1 MGKRS
6 PGRFKRRRHDAYATP
21 YRAVVPLVR
30 HLQAVPIKRFCEPC
44 AGDGDLVAHL
54 ESFGFTCVHQGDI
67 RRGQNAL
74 HLDPL
79 QLAQADAIIT
89 NPPWTR
95 QLLHPLIEHLRIL
108 APTWLLFDA
117 DWASNEHAAPH
128 LKYCSHILPIGRV
141 KWFPDS
147 LHTSIDNCCW
157 YRFQR
162 LATGGPIFLGREIEV
177 AA

>member
-6 PGRFKRRRHDAYATP
+6 TGRFKRRAHDLYPTP
-21 YRAVVPLVR
+21 YKAVAPLVR
-30 HLQAVPIKRFCEPC
+30 YLQAEGVVRFSEPC
-44 AGDGDLVAHL
+44 SGEGDLVAHL
-54 ESFGFTCVHQGDI
+54 ESFGFTCVHDGDL

-74 HLDPL
+74 HLDVR
-79 QLAQADAIIT
+79 QLGEVDAIIT

-108 APTWLLFDA
+108 APTWLLLDA
-117 DWASNEHAAPH
+117 DWMQNQHAAPH
-128 LKYCSHILPIGRV
+128 LAYCSTVLPIGRV
-141 KWFPDS
+141 KWFPNS
-147 LHTSIDNCCW
+147 AHVSIDNCCW

-162 LATGGPIFLGREIEV
+162 EATGGPIFLGRQLE